1 MATVFADPAA
11 RQHHDHGDV
20 CLSCGTQTHFRKR
33 NPLSERD
40 GIFRYR
46 YGVSGH
52 RGQWLQ
58 TNKALCQF
66 LGYSQEELRG
76 LTFQQLT
83 WPEDL
88 NKDLQQVEKLI
99 SGEINTYS
107 MEKRY
112 YNRNGDVV
120 WALLAVSLVRHTD
133 GTPLYF
139 IAQIEDIN
147 ELKRTEQVNQQ
158 LMERITLANE
168 AGGIGIW
175 EWELKPNVFSWDKR
189 MFELYEIPP
198 HIKPNWQVW
207 YECVLPEDRQHAEKV
222 IRDSLQSRSPFKLEF
237 RITVKTVFAISAP
250 SPTGY

>member
-1 MATVFADPAA
+1 
-11 RQHHDHGDV
+11 
-20 CLSCGTQTHFRKR
+20 
-33 NPLSERD
+33 
-40 GIFRYR
+40 
-46 YGVSGH
+46 
-52 RGQWLQ
+52 
-58 TNKALCQF
+58 
-66 LGYSQEELRG
+66 
-76 LTFQQLT
+76 
-83 WPEDL
+83 
-88 NKDLQQVEKLI
+88 
-99 SGEINTYS
+99 

-120 WALLAVSLVRHTD
+120 RALLAVSLVRHTD

-168 AGGIGIW
+168 AGGIGIRGVGV
-175 EWELKPNVFSWDKR
+175 EAEYFSWDKR

-207 YECVLPEDRQHAEKV
+207 YECGAAGRSPACRKV

-250 SPTGY
+250 SPTGCTE